1 MRTRAVAPLTTSCSF
16 GPLPIILP
24 ILRRLRLRETIDAL
38 VPVTGRAAVTH
49 GQVIEALV
57 LNRLIAPR
65 ALHGV
70 EDWSKFFAIEDAL
83 GIEPSDLND
92 DRLTRALDAV
102 FPVLDKVQGT
112 LAWRAMEDFSID
124 PSWIHWD
131 MTSFVFEGDYADEE
145 QDAQAPRVGLGK
157 SKDRDAGLR
166 RKQMQVGYALASD
179 AKVPFWHRAFSGNA
193 AEVSEV
199 SGVMQS
205 LLEVVRRNK
214 FTLIGDSKLI
224 SQANLE
230 AAFGHGICFVAPE
243 SRNRFSEWEFF
254 QHRSEQGWEPWVVP
268 QRTSREE
275 PEPNTAPKTASKTRR
290 ASRTK
295 RSSTIY
301 LGFETQEWKQ
311 FNDELQRLRRLYIV
325 SSEERRATRKNRKR
339 QLRRFW
345 EGVVKAQK
353 NLGKYSYTTPT
364 QVRGHIER
372 LIGKT
377 DLQDVIQ
384 YRVSGRQ
391 QDHRQREIA
400 TDLEISF
407 DREAYK
413 RKRQTDGVY
422 TLLTNLPL
430 EHSGQT
436 ILLRYKRQFLSE
448 RRFADLKGPLRLR
461 PLFLKKNRRLTA
473 LVSVISF
480 ALMVYCL
487 LEYSIAKS
495 LKETG
500 SSIPRLHSKR
510 PTTTPTARM
519 MMDAFEFCIVT
530 KETDG
535 DHVHFK
541 LPLFNELQ
549 ALIVQHLG
557 IEDPWSFLD

>member
-1 MRTRAVAPLTTSCSF
+1 M
-16 GPLPIILP
+16 ILP
-24 ILRRLRLRETIDAL
+24 LLRRLRLRETIDAL

-57 LNRLIAPR
+57 LNRLISPR

-70 EDWSKFFAIEDAL
+70 EDWSRSFAIQDAL

-102 FPVLDKVQGT
+102 FPVLEQIQGT
-112 LAWRAMEDFSID
+112 LAWRAMEAFSID

-131 MTSFVFEGDYADEE
+131 MTSFVFEGDYADEG
-145 QDAQAPRVGLGK
+145 QDAQAPRVKLGK
-157 SKDRDAGLR
+157 SKDRDAGLH
-166 RKQMQVGYALASD
+166 RKQLQVGYALASD
-179 AKVPFWHRAFSGNA
+179 AKVPFWHRTFPGNA

-199 SGVMQS
+199 SGVMKS
-205 LLEVVRRNK
+205 LLDVVRRNK

-224 SQANLE
+224 SQTNLE
-230 AAFGHGICFVAPE
+230 TAFQHGLYFVAPE

-254 QHRSEQGWEPWVVP
+254 QHRNEQGWEPWVVP
-268 QRTSREE
+268 PPISEE
-275 PEPNTAPKTASKTRR
+275 GTDQSPAPKTASKKRR

-295 RSSTIY
+295 KSSTIY
-301 LGFETQEWKQ
+301 LGFETQEMKR
-311 FNDELQRLRRLYIV
+311 FNGQLERLRRLYIA

-339 QLRRFW
+339 QLQRFW
-345 EGVVKAQK
+345 DGVAKAQK

-377 DLQDVIQ
+377 DLQDVIG
-384 YRVSGRQ
+384 YRVTGRKQ
-391 QDHRQREIA
+391 AHRDREIA

-430 EHSGQT
+430 EHSGQA

-473 LVSVISF
+473 LVSVMSF

-500 SSIPRLHSKR
+500 SSIPRLYSKR
-510 PTTTPTARM
+510 PTVTPTARM
-519 MMDAFEFCIVT
+519 MMEAFEFCIVT

-541 LPLFNELQ
+541 MPPFNELQ
-549 ALIVQHLG
+549 TLILHHLD